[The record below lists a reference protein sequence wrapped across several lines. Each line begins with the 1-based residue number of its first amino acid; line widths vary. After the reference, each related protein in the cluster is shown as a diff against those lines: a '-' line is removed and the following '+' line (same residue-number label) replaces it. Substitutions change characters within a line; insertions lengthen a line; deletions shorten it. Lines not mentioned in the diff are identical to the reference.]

1 MKEMFEKAGDSVSKF
16 AKSVGDNSKK
26 LASKVKLN
34 KTIHD
39 LEKIKEIAYTEIGKQ
54 YFLSHADAVEEPY
67 AEWVLKIVEANEQI
81 TKCKQEIAALDD
93 LRMCPACG
101 AEITEGQKFCSHCGA
116 KNETKPEPAAE
127 VKTET
132 IPDEIVEVVTKKE
145 SSEKSEINTPDQPS
159 AS

>member
-39 LEKIKEIAYTEIGKQ
+39 LEKIKETAYTEIGKQ

-93 LRMCPACG
+93 LRICPACG
-101 AEITEGQKFCSHCGA
+101 AEIAEGQKFCSHCGA
-116 KNETKPEPAAE
+116 KNEATSEPSAE

-132 IPDEIVEVVTKKE
+132 IPDEIVEVVTKEE
-145 SSEKSEINTPDQPS
+145 SSEKSETDTPDQPS